1 MRCKESIFFSIAT
14 YYSIIIFT
22 NCKSLLIQFT
32 EVKRIVFLA
41 FFIVLIVFLA
51 YAISYS
57 NFAALGQPLQ
67 QVSSKFN
74 VRITY
79 PPPLQQVPIGNS
91 LTIFGTSIYN
101 TTKDCTVY
109 ANSND
114 LKFQKVTAVGPSGNN
129 NYSSWIFTYDKNYHP
144 ITTGINKLTAKI
156 SCKANPNNLTA
167 YYISN
172 VTGIILRNN
181 INSFTNMNHQGNSIL
196 ESTIHHNLNNN
207 NNGNTLAGSNNNG
220 KISNSPFWFP
230 NLFHNDVS
238 NNNDNNTNDN
248 SNSKTI
254 QPLQESGRVLVISI
268 RVAKNPIAWGNEQTI
283 KISVFDPNSNKPVSN
298 SFVTGSIV
306 TFPTLKT
313 GLTKEF
319 MLVTDNSGTTSYSW
333 LIADNNTKS
342 GVYNLTI
349 HVSAPGYNPT
359 SALTKFTVMP
369 VVISNQNNI
378 QNKTSNNIH
387 NKDSLAISTLH
398 S

>member
-1 MRCKESIFFSIAT
+1 
-14 YYSIIIFT
+14 
-22 NCKSLLIQFT
+22 
-32 EVKRIVFLA
+32 
-41 FFIVLIVFLA
+41 VLIVFLTH
-51 YAISYS
+51 AISYS
-57 NFAALGQPLQ
+57 SFAALGQ
-67 QVSSKFN
+67 QVSSKVN

-91 LTIFGTSIYN
+91 LTIFGTSKYN
-101 TTKDCTVY
+101 TSNDCTVY

-129 NYSSWIFTYDKNYHP
+129 NYSSWIFTSAKNYHP
-144 ITTGINKLTAKI
+144 IKTGINKITAKI

-172 VTGIILRNN
+172 VTGIIVRNN
-181 INSFTNMNHQGNSIL
+181 INSFNNMNQQSNSLL
-196 ESTIHHNLNNN
+196 ESKIHNNLNNN
-207 NNGNTLAGSNNNG
+207 NNGNAIASSNNNG
-220 KISNSPFWFP
+220 KMSNSPFWFP
-230 NLFHNDVS
+230 NLFHNDVR
-238 NNNDNNTNDN
+238 NGNDNNTKDN

-254 QPLQESGRVLVISI
+254 QSLQESGKVLGISI

-283 KISVFDPNSNKPVSN
+283 KISVFDPNSNQPVSN
-298 SFVTGSIV
+298 AIVTGSIL

-319 MLVTDNSGTTSYSW
+319 MLVTNSGTASYSW

-342 GVYNLTI
+342 SVYSLII

-369 VVISNQNNI
+369 VVLSNQNNI

-387 NKDSLAISTLH
+387 NNKNTPAISTLH
-398 S
+398 T